1 MLGIHGSIMI
11 GTIVRNSNI
20 CNSWN
25 VFGQEV
31 ATIDAAQLKTA
42 AGGGIYVTE
51 DLLSLNDS
59 CYSLKQFHD
68 SIQQT

>member
-1 MLGIHGSIMI
+1 MLGIHVSIMI

-31 ATIDAAQLKTA
+31 ATLDAAQLKTA
-42 AGGGIYVTE
+42 AGG
-51 DLLSLNDS
+51 
-59 CYSLKQFHD
+59 
-68 SIQQT
+68 